1 MSVGHASARSRG
13 TWAAYALAAAVATSL
28 AAACGSNGPKRVD
41 LSQLIFQDQAFSGQ
55 QVLVEGRV
63 REYRDPQR
71 TLHFL
76 LADDHGNRLEL
87 EPVASAQP
95 WFGQQVDVHGVLRL
109 QSGQPVPR
117 FLQILSV
124 RSTGG
129 G

>member
-1 MSVGHASARSRG
+1 M
-13 TWAAYALAAAVATSL
+13 WAVLVVAAFLAD
-28 AAACGSNGPKRVD
+28 ACGGSTGPKRVD

-63 REYRDPQR
+63 GEYRDPQR
-71 TLHFL
+71 ALHFV

-87 EPVASAQP
+87 QPLASAQP
-95 WFGQQVDVHGVLRL
+95 WFGKQVEVRGVFRL
-109 QSGQPVPR
+109 QSDQQVPR